1 MLSDGLWVHW
11 MNEHS
16 IKEVSVP
23 DADLNDGEF
32 MLGKPAIVCRWRLS
46 NKTLPLEN
54 RHLRALGARHTS
66 TRRVQK
72 ELVAWAKQHIE
83 WTLGD
88 GAAAN
93 PDGVLMMIVDTEG
106 RAAMSV
112 GPYEELEDT
121 RLAALCARA
130 DLARREA
137 EEVGVAPEALWLASE
152 GTLIREGAPG
162 MVPAGAV
169 SLVTDLAKT
178 MGIHIKYVDDLLE
191 KVQGRRIDFDEAF
204 LVSDEH
210 GVVPASDYP
219 GPEGRRFSEG
229 YERLLERAKKKC
241 GPCWR

>member
-130 DLARREA
+130 DLARRA
-137 EEVGVAPEALWLASE
+137 GDVGRCGGPQRLGPS
-152 GTLIREGAPG
+152 GGA
-162 MVPAGAV
+162 A
-169 SLVTDLAKT
+169 
-178 MGIHIKYVDDLLE
+178 
-191 KVQGRRIDFDEAF
+191 
-204 LVSDEH
+204 
-210 GVVPASDYP
+210 
-219 GPEGRRFSEG
+219 
-229 YERLLERAKKKC
+229 
-241 GPCWR
+241 W